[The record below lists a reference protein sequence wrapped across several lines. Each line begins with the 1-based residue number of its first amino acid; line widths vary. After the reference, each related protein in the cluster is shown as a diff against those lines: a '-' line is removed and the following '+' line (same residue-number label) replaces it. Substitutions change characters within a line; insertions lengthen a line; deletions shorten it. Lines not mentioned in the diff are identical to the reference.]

1 MDKPI
6 IFSQKLV
13 FFLNHNNHR
22 TSAYTEI
29 HLITP
34 TPTITF
40 NINHLEITN
49 LIITE
54 DNQKYSL
61 QDNKKGRN
69 RYNKDCNKD
78 NKDTYNS
85 NKDTSKDSNN
95 TMLNNSSGNNTML
108 NNSSG
113 NNTLLN
119 DSSGNNTLLNNSS
132 GNNTLLNNSS
142 GNNTPLT
149 NPHINNTLYT
159 LINNKSLTLPINTP
173 LKITIEYEIPINNPA
188 ILTHQIDN
196 HIEILGTNTHT
207 SLFPYINTPTS
218 YIITYVIPITPD
230 LTLVS
235 PGVLQ
240 GTTVHTTNK
249 ASDKTKDENRDKR
262 VLDTS
267 SSNKGVLDTS
277 SSNKGVLDTC
287 GSNKGVL
294 DNSSSNKGVLDNTAN
309 NTTPIH
315 TNTTDNTSFNIYTY
329 KIPFTHPTHISFILG
344 TFEIHDISTNI
355 YLYIPLCLINKIK
368 DSLTEITGD
377 ILNIHKITETFTQ
390 TTIINNNTPLFNST
404 NNSINNTPL
413 FNNTNNPTNNTPL
426 FNNTNNTINN
436 TPLFNNPTN
445 PTNNTTFSYIPFKKP
460 SLIFPMSFI
469 TPFVSHESIYINT
482 SYLPISTSSYNTS
495 NDINNKHI
503 PNTLTLPPIEHLY
516 SLKYKLSKMYSILI
530 LQHPYNIQDSFIYKG
545 LQGYIKDNILR
556 IILGNTSYIYNIYKY
571 KEYVISKDIKEY
583 PLYSV
588 KRNNYSSSFFLTKST
603 LFFHVLENNLSRAF
617 MQRIVNRIIMFN
629 NTWVISGVMVG
640 GVSNRDNVL
649 EGVSN

>member
-61 QDNKKGRN
+61 QDNKKGSN
-69 RYNKDCNKD
+69 RYNKDNKYCNKD

-95 TMLNNSSGNNTML
+95 TLLNDSISNNTLLNTSSGNNTML

-119 DSSGNNTLLNNSS
+119 D
-132 GNNTLLNNSS
+132 SS

-329 KIPFTHPTHISFILG
+329 KIPFTNPTHISFILG

-445 PTNNTTFSYIPFKKP
+445 PTNNTTFSYIPFKKL

-495 NDINNKHI
+495 KDINNKHI

-588 KRNNYSSSFFLTKST
+588 KRNNYSSFFFLTKST

-640 GVSNRDNVL
+640 GVSNRD
-649 EGVSN
+649 